1 MSKIAFAALVA
12 LAAAGSAQAIVT
24 VSSTNGPDTQPLPTG
39 QSIIYDFESGAPA
52 GLAGNFNIVQGS
64 MTGVYAAPLGD
75 TTHYLAVPG
84 LGSAGTATLVLNQS
98 YRSLSFYWG
107 SIDAYNSVT
116 YLTAGGVSLGTFTG
130 ANIPGAPDDGSQGNA
145 LNNRRVNW
153 DFGADSVKS
162 IIFTSTSNSFELDNI
177 AGAVANQTSPTPEPT
192 TWAMLLTGIGMVGV
206 SMRARRR
213 GRSVV
218 A

>member
-24 VSSTNGPDTQPLPTG
+24 VSSTNGPDTQPLPAG
-39 QSIIYDFESGAPA
+39 QSVIYDFESGAPA
-52 GLAGNFNIVQGS
+52 GLVGNFNIVQGS
-64 MTGVYAAPLGD
+64 LAGVYAAPLGD
-75 TTHYLAVPG
+75 TTHYLAV
-84 LGSAGTATLVLNQS
+84 LGSTGTTTLVLNKS
-98 YRSLSFYWG
+98 YRSLSFFWG

-116 YLTAGGVSLGTFTG
+116 YFTAGGVSLGTFTG
-130 ANIPGAPDDGSQGNA
+130 ANVPGAPDDGSQGNA

-162 IIFTSTSNSFELDNI
+162 IAFKSTSNSFELDNI
-177 AGAVANQTSPTPEPT
+177 AGAVGNQISPTPEPS
-192 TWAMLLTGIGMVGV
+192 TWAMLLTGIGLVGV

-213 GRSVV
+213 SRSVV